1 MAFEIFDLPSGGVV
15 FKGKLTQKK
24 LTAKSKRQVM
34 LCLPY
39 SIEDIQAIHHLLG
52 TANANVSTLPED
64 QLEALKEKDMEV
76 FGHIALSAI
85 SGFPLLVVG
94 TNART
99 FIHFSQIQG
108 LYDEQD
114 LKSACC
120 FSLLTA
126 QSEYRFFSET
136 SMDYQ
141 KWVGA
146 LTRAFENMNTS
157 TSAYRAMSPEL
168 SSLPRPVSQ
177 LSRDPEDYIE
187 AHRVLSMN
195 RSSSRNSVNSRR
207 KSLIERGA
215 SDVGPQTN
223 RRNSL
228 FSKMKALFLGK
239 EEPQPEETR
248 GRNEESFV
256 SKLRKRSKSVSK
268 FISTLGR
275 SKD

>member
-52 TANANVSTLPED
+52 PANTSNPSLPDD

-76 FGHIALSAI
+76 FGHFALSAI
-85 SGFPLLVVG
+85 S
-94 TNART
+94 
-99 FIHFSQIQG
+99 G

-207 KSLIERGA
+207 KSLIERGG
-215 SDVGPQTN
+215 SDIGPQSG

-228 FSKMKALFLGK
+228 FSKMKAMFLGK
-239 EEPQPEETR
+239 EPELEEPR
-248 GRNEESFV
+248 GRNEESLV
-256 SKLRKRSKSVSK
+256 SKLRKRSKSVTK
-268 FISTLGR
+268 FISTLGKSR
-275 SKD
+275 D